1 MSSPR
6 ADPLRNLNAL
16 RNELVHH
23 LEPTALER
31 KVDAFVRPLRSH
43 LSLALPPEQN
53 ALLRART
60 GEPGQELERRRARR
74 QRVESEDGD
83 GVAAAARE
91 TVLGQG
97 NRGRCRSHAGV

>member
-60 GEPGQELERRRARR
+60 GEPGPYSDDTEGHLRATLSFMFSALVAFRDQEGLSA
-74 QRVESEDGD
+74 EDIKRLFGGD
-83 GVAAAARE
+83 V
-91 TVLGQG
+91 
-97 NRGRCRSHAGV
+97 